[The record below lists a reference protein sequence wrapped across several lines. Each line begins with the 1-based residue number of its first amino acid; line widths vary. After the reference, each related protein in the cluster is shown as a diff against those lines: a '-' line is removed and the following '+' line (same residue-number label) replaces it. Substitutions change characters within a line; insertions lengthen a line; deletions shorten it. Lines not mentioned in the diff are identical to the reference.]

1 MVSLL
6 FLITAFSLFFF
17 FADMYHS
24 DAEAKELAFIRSTY
38 LPEIILAYHT
48 ALYYAGH
55 ILGREI
61 LAQCM
66 TLATVVSSSAIIT
79 ESFMASGRMGE
90 LVDALTLSSF
100 AMMGTGQSK
109 LKRKLPNGGTNDI
122 WRIRPIKL
130 DENEEDGQDD
140 AHDDKKVKL
149 NGGENGVDGNHVS
162 GVSTPTAVPVV

>member
-1 MVSLL
+1 MSVYLTLSL
-6 FLITAFSLFFF
+6 
-17 FADMYHS
+17 

-66 TLATVVSSSAIIT
+66 TLATVVSSSATIT
-79 ESFMASGRMGE
+79 ESFMASGRMRE

-100 AMMGTGQSK
+100 AMMGTGASK

-122 WRIRPIKL
+122 WKIRPLKL
-130 DENEEDGQDD
+130 DETEEID

-149 NGGENGVDGNHVS
+149 NGCETGMNGNHV
-162 GVSTPTAVPVV
+162 VSTALPMA